1 MTEKRRGLVVIALVL
16 AGLFVIV
23 LIVRPAHPLA
33 NPGSSSSAL
42 NGLPFSYSYT
52 CCTGSLLNT
61 VYHPGDIIA
70 VHWIRST
77 GTPTRVRAA
86 SITLSTGLSGP
97 YRTVTLLKTDSV
109 GAHPQLG
116 GTNVSAVPIRVMD
129 TTIASPVSILR
140 IPADAEAGYYN
151 LTTSVGTK
159 NLTVGGAGILRVA
172 LPVK

>member
-1 MTEKRRGLVVIALVL
+1 VIALVL
-16 AGLFVIV
+16 AGLFLIV

-33 NPGSSSSAL
+33 SPDSSGSTL
-42 NGLPFSYSYT
+42 NGPPFAYSYT
-52 CCTGSLLNT
+52 CCTESLVNT
-61 VYHPGDIIA
+61 VYHPGDTI
-70 VHWIRST
+70 VVRWIRSA
-77 GTPTRVRAA
+77 GIPTRVRAT

-129 TTIASPVSILR
+129 RTIASPVSILR
-140 IPADAEAGYYN
+140 IPADAGAGYYN
-151 LTTSVGTK
+151 LTTTVGTK
-159 NLTVGGAGILRVA
+159 NLTIGGAGIIRVA